1 MLIVLKLLGS
11 IALLIY
17 GMKVM
22 SEALQKMAGPQLRH
36 LLGAMTTNRFSGV
49 ATGALVTVAV
59 QSSAATTVMTVSFV
73 NAALL
78 TLTQAISIIMGAN
91 IGTTMSAWIM
101 SAGFSFN
108 MADMVWPAFL
118 AGIILIQLGKHRY
131 IGDFLFGLSFLLFA
145 LGMLKQTGVEM
156 DLASKPAVVAFFSS
170 FKTNYGTILLFLL
183 IGTVLTAMVQSSA
196 ALMAITMVLCA
207 TGAISIY
214 QGIALVMGENIGTT
228 VTANLAAMSAN
239 TQARRTAMAH
249 LVFNVF
255 GVIWVLIFFFPFIR
269 MVCGIVGLDPNAP
282 EQNATQLS
290 FALATFHTCFN
301 VINTAVLIWF
311 IPQIE
316 KLVCFLIKPKQ
327 TEEEDEFR
335 LQYIRGGIMKTPEIS
350 VLQAQKE
357 IVVFGERM
365 ERMFGQVKELYGIQ
379 DEQAFDKLFDR
390 IKKVEDM
397 SDKMENEI
405 GRYLGEVGSAHLSD
419 DTKQKIRAMLRQ
431 IGELESVGD
440 SCFNLARILRRKR
453 ENKVVFGEEQEAGV
467 AEMFALIDEALA
479 RMNESLANRRE
490 SVSIVDSED
499 VERRINACRNAL
511 KQKNIENLDA
521 QVYGYDLGTV
531 FSDLI
536 GECEKTGDYII
547 NVVEARLGAV
557 RNGIRF
563 RGMQIDPDAKEVT
576 VDGEPVELSIHEYNL
591 LKLFLENVG
600 ETFSAQELH
609 KKCWSENTATNDRV
623 VDTYINRL
631 RRKIGPYAENVIF
644 TTFQDIL
651 EGCFEIPRIPRV
663 RDVPADAR
671 IRHHQMDLPV
681 RIIGNDTLNE
691 PEVPGVHA
699 DNAVKAVVIGP
710 CHLPGTLF
718 LVERHAVLGEAAL
731 GRRIDGIAD
740 FFRGNG
746 GRFDMPENLK
756 APASDQ
762 GLENEFCHRAAAY
775 VAVADEKDSHGSI
788 GGRCS

>member
-101 SAGFSFN
+101 SAGCSFN
-108 MADMVWPAFL
+108 RADIVWPAFL

-183 IGTVLTAMVQSSA
+183 IGTILTAMVQSSA

-207 TGAISIY
+207 TGAITIY

-228 VTANLAAMSAN
+228 VTANLAALSAN

-269 MVCGIVGLDPNAP
+269 MVCSIVGLDPNAA
-282 EQNATQLS
+282 EQNPTQLS

-301 VINTAVLIWF
+301 LINTAILIWF

-316 KLVCFLIKPKQ
+316 KLVCRLIQPKK
-327 TEEEDEFR
+327 TEEDDEFR
-335 LQYIRGGIMKTPEIS
+335 LQYIRGGLMKTPEIS

-357 IVVFGERM
+357 IEDFGKRM
-365 ERMFGQVKELYGIQ
+365 QRMFELVRELYTTQ
-379 DEQAFDKLFDR
+379 DDQAFAKLFDR
-390 IKKVEDM
+390 IEKYEGI
-397 SDKMENEI
+397 SDRMENEI
-405 GRYLGEVGSAHLSD
+405 GRYLGQVGDAHLSD
-419 DTKQKIRAMLRQ
+419 DTKETIRGMLRQ

-440 SCFNLARILRRKR
+440 GCYNLARILKRKR
-453 ENKVVFGEEQEAGV
+453 ENKIVFIAEQEAGV
-467 AEMFALIDEALA
+467 EEMFSLLDESLA
-479 RMNESLANRRE
+479 RMNELLTGDRE
-490 SVSIVDSED
+490 GYDIALSED
-499 VERRINACRNAL
+499 IESRINICRNKL
-511 KQKNIENLDA
+511 KQQNVENLDKR
-521 QVYGYDLGTV
+521 VYGYDNGTV
-531 FSDLI
+531 FTDLI
-536 GECEKTGDYII
+536 AECEKTGDYVI
-547 NVVEARLGAV
+547 NVVEARLGAA

-563 RGMQIDPDAKEVT
+563 RGIEIDTDGKEVR
-576 VDGEPVELSIHEYNL
+576 VDGEPVSLGKNEYEV
-591 LKLFLENVG
+591 LKLLMENREKV
-600 ETFSAQELH
+600 FSHEELLQAF
-609 KKCWSENTATNDRV
+609 WPDDALATTRT
-623 VDTYINRL
+623 VDATIARI
-631 RRKIGPYAENVIF
+631 RRKIGPYAENFV
-644 TTFQDIL
+644 TKGEYGYTFH
-651 EGCFEIPRIPRV
+651 E
-663 RDVPADAR
+663 
-671 IRHHQMDLPV
+671 
-681 RIIGNDTLNE
+681 
-691 PEVPGVHA
+691 
-699 DNAVKAVVIGP
+699 
-710 CHLPGTLF
+710 
-718 LVERHAVLGEAAL
+718 
-731 GRRIDGIAD
+731 
-740 FFRGNG
+740 
-746 GRFDMPENLK
+746 
-756 APASDQ
+756 
-762 GLENEFCHRAAAY
+762 
-775 VAVADEKDSHGSI
+775 
-788 GGRCS
+788 